1 MENKQNTINEFI
13 IYKQNVIDEFVT
25 AMAEQGVVF
34 TNEEI
39 EVIFSH
45 YAIKFRDV
53 VEHIDKGETK

>member
-1 MENKQNTINEFI
+1 MKD
-13 IYKQNVIDEFVT
+13 KQNVINEFVA
-25 AMAEQGVVF
+25 AMAQQGVVF

-53 VEHIDKGETK
+53 VEHIDKEKTK